1 MKILKRNILM
11 LSILLFVL
19 STVAKAQP
27 EPVHKAFEA
36 KYPKA
41 IKVNWSN
48 ENVTGWQADFQVDG
62 IKYSSLFTSQGAW
75 IETIRV
81 IKITELPVEVRNSI
95 MTKFPHWEITE
106 LNKTEKAKT
115 GISYEVNLKTGRE
128 RKNIA
133 FNEDG
138 TIIP

>member
-1 MKILKRNILM
+1 MKRIILIVIL
-11 LSILLFVL
+11 IYIAV
-19 STVAKAQP
+19 STTVAQP

-36 KYPKA
+36 KFPKA

-48 ENVTGWQADFQVDG
+48 ENVTHWQADFQVDG

-81 IKITELPVEVRNSI
+81 LKISELPIEVRNSI

-106 LNKTEKAKT
+106 LNKTEKAKN
-115 GISYEVNLKTGRE
+115 GISYEVNLKKGRE

-138 TIIP
+138 SIIL